1 VFGRIQIAARHRLF
15 LPAAA
20 QSPIELNETLILG
33 AARLRKRE
41 LRRKQGALVVQDF
54 EISRG
59 SPSIAHVRKTNRLL
73 QIRYGVLLAD
83 TNLMQFFI
91 PDQRIGSISERAL
104 NRFRVGGL
112 RLVLFVFVE

>member
-1 VFGRIQIAARHRLF
+1 MNSKMSPGSSELLGRGRGSDCPRRLSLGGQIAARHRLF

-73 QIRYGVLLAD
+73 QIRYGVLL
-83 TNLMQFFI
+83 
-91 PDQRIGSISERAL
+91 
-104 NRFRVGGL
+104 
-112 RLVLFVFVE
+112 